1 MTSPAFLQGL
11 GLTRPG
17 AGQKPGEANEL
28 EDDGGWWG
36 ELSPMGEGEREEEGE
51 EEPRGGQRL
60 SNCYLLPHLLPI
72 TIQERPRTQTRT

>member
-1 MTSPAFLQGL
+1 MKQTNWKTTGV
-11 GLTRPG
+11 
-17 AGQKPGEANEL
+17 
-28 EDDGGWWG
+28 GGG
-36 ELSPMGEGEREEEGE
+36 ELSPMREEEGEEEGE

>member
-11 GLTRPG
+11 GLARQRQVRNLVKQTNWKTTGVGR
-17 AGQKPGEANEL
+17 
-28 EDDGGWWG
+28 G
-36 ELSPMGEGEREEEGE
+36 ELSPMGEEEGEGE